1 MSALYIV
8 ATPIGNLKDITLRAL
23 ETLKE
28 ADLIVAEDTRQT
40 KKLLDR
46 YQIQKPLQSYHQHSK
61 ESKIDY
67 LIKELEHEKNL
78 ALVTDSGTPGVADPG
93 NLLVER
99 VLEKLPQTKVIPIPG
114 PSALTALLSISGINT
129 DEFYFLGFLPHK
141 KGRKTKIESLKNINI
156 PIVIYESPYRIEK
169 LLKQILEYLGD
180 KEIIIGRELTKKFEE
195 IIRGK
200 VSEVL
205 EKEFK
210 TKGEFTLIIKPQN
223 E

>member
-129 DEFYFLGFLPHK
+129 DEFYFLGFLP
-141 KGRKTKIESLKNINI
+141 
-156 PIVIYESPYRIEK
+156 
-169 LLKQILEYLGD
+169 
-180 KEIIIGRELTKKFEE
+180 
-195 IIRGK
+195 
-200 VSEVL
+200 
-205 EKEFK
+205 
-210 TKGEFTLIIKPQN
+210 
-223 E
+223 

>member
-1 MSALYIV
+1 MSTLYIV

-28 ADLIVAEDTRQT
+28 ADLIIAEDTRQT

-67 LIKELEHEKNL
+67 LIKELGKGKKL

-114 PSALTALLSISGINT
+114 PSALTTLLSISGINT

-180 KEIIIGRELTKKFEE
+180 REIIIGRELTKKFEE